1 MSQGTGQNELQEK
14 TQKLLQG
21 PLKHVRAAALA
32 AALVP
37 LASVVVAP
45 VAVQA
50 QCSGGPG
57 VICPPPPPPPDNQ
70 PGTGTPGYWKT
81 HARAWPP
88 EGVTVAGVT
97 YDINRAITLLGMG
110 GSDKSITMFSS
121 LASAILNVKIGN
133 DGSCVTE
140 TIALAEI
147 WMAAHPPGSH
157 VAGSSQA
164 WTDGEPLHITLDTYN
179 NGLLYNSNGQLC
191 APHRN

>member
-1 MSQGTGQNELQEK
+1 MSQNIGQTELQTK
-14 TQKLLQG
+14 TRRLLDG
-21 PLKHVRAAALA
+21 PLKHIRVVALA
-32 AALVP
+32 AALLP
-37 LASVVVAP
+37 LASVAAAP
-45 VAVQA
+45 ARVQCGSA
-50 QCSGGPG
+50 PAPP
-57 VICPPPPPPPDNQ
+57 CPPPPPPANQ

-81 HARAWPP
+81 HASAWPP

-121 LASAILNVKIGN
+121 LASAILNLKIGN

-147 WMAAHPPGSH
+147 WMTAHPPGSH

-164 WTDGEPLHITLDTYN
+164 WTEGEPLHIRLDTYN

-191 APHRN
+191 APHRQ

>member
-1 MSQGTGQNELQEK
+1 MSQEIRQTELQEQ
-14 TQKLLQG
+14 TQKLLRG
-21 PLKHVRAAALA
+21 SLKYVRVAALA

-37 LASVVVAP
+37 LASVVAAPAVA
-45 VAVQA
+45 QE
-50 QCSGGPG
+50 QCPPCGG
-57 VICPPPPPPPDNQ
+57 CPPPPPANQ

-81 HARAWPP
+81 HASAWPP

-121 LASAILNVKIGN
+121 LASAILNLKIGN

-147 WMAAHPPGSH
+147 WMTAHPPGSH

-164 WTDGEPLHITLDTYN
+164 WTEGEPLHIRLDTYN

-191 APHRN
+191 APHRL

>member
-1 MSQGTGQNELQEK
+1 MSQEIRQTELQEK
-14 TQKLLQG
+14 TQKLLRG
-21 PLKHVRAAALA
+21 SLKYVRVAALA

-37 LASVVVAP
+37 LASVVAAPAVA
-45 VAVQA
+45 QE
-50 QCSGGPG
+50 QCPPCGG
-57 VICPPPPPPPDNQ
+57 CPPPPPANQ

-81 HARAWPP
+81 HASAWPP

-121 LASAILNVKIGN
+121 LASAILNLKIGN

-147 WMAAHPPGSH
+147 WMTAHPPGSH

-164 WTDGEPLHITLDTYN
+164 WTEGEPLHIRLDTYN

-191 APHRN
+191 APHRL